1 MWLLVIKE
9 YKYLNTFEDFIELAE
24 MADPTGINF
33 GSSTSKEDTYKSLI
47 SNNIKLNVISD
58 NVGNRKYDIVEYNG
72 TYYLINK
79 YTKNYLGHIQTESDN
94 INGDKAIFIDGSY
107 STGETKGLYGMLFT
121 HIFKDADIKYIFG
134 DKSQSVQAIASWKK
148 VIKSF
153 DGVVLDLS
161 TNIIVPYD
169 ENKTDEYWKKGT
181 YNIRVGIVSDKEY
194 IEESFRLTFERV
206 SKDSEDGVYRKMFN
220 LKDHDLDLYFYP
232 SYRMSLYMT

>member
-1 MWLLVIKE
+1 MKSFKE
-9 YKYLNTFEDFIELAE
+9 FMSE
-24 MADPTGINF
+24 MADPIGINI
-33 GSSTSKEDTYKSLI
+33 SSNLSKEDTYNSLI
-47 SNNIKLNVISD
+47 LMKEKFNIISD

-107 STGETKGLYGMLFT
+107 STGETKGIYGMMFT
-121 HIFKDADIKYIFG
+121 HIFKDTNIKYIFG
-134 DKSQSVQAIASWKK
+134 DKAQSTQAIESWRK

-161 TNIIVPYD
+161 TNIIIPYD

-181 YNIRVGIVSDKEY
+181 YNIRVGIVADKEY

-206 SKDSEDGVYRKMFN
+206 SKDSGDGVYRKMFN

-232 SYRMSLYMT
+232 SYRMSLS